1 MKYAITTQ
9 GELTIIEVIGYN
21 IFFGYD
27 NSPEYDE
34 FKNALSI
41 KGIDVFVE
49 LLATNPNTA
58 YSIFING

>member
-9 GELTIIEVIGYN
+9 GELTIIEVVGYN

-27 NSPEYDE
+27 NSSEYDE
-34 FKNALSI
+34 FRNALQT

-58 YSIFING
+58 FNLFVNG

>member
-9 GELTIIEVIGYN
+9 GELTIIEVVGEN

-27 NSPEYDE
+27 NSSDYDD
-34 FKNALSI
+34 FRNVLQT

-58 YSIFING
+58 FNLFVNG

>member
-1 MKYAITTQ
+1 MRYNITTK
-9 GELTIIEVIGYN
+9 GELTIIEVVGYN

-27 NSPEYDE
+27 NSSDYDE
-34 FKNALSI
+34 FRKGLQT

-58 YSIFING
+58 FNLFVNG

>member
-9 GELTIIEVIGYN
+9 GELTIIEVVGYN

-27 NSPEYDE
+27 NSSDYDE
-34 FKNALSI
+34 FRNALQT

-58 YSIFING
+58 FNLFVNG

>member
-9 GELTIIEVIGYN
+9 GELTIIEVVGYN

-34 FKNALSI
+34 FRTALST

-58 YSIFING
+58 FNLFVNG

>member
-1 MKYAITTQ
+1 MKYAITQ
-9 GELTIIEVIGYN
+9 EGELTIIEVIGYN

-27 NSPEYDE
+27 NSSDYDE
-34 FKNALSI
+34 FRNALTT

-58 YSIFING
+58 YSIFIND

>member
-1 MKYAITTQ
+1 MKYAITQ
-9 GELTIIEVIGYN
+9 EGELTIIEVIGYN

-27 NSPEYDE
+27 NSSDYDE
-34 FKNALSI
+34 FRNALTT
-41 KGIDVFVE
+41 KGIDLFVE

>member
-9 GELTIIEVIGYN
+9 GELTIIEVVGEN

-27 NSPEYDE
+27 NSSDYDE
-34 FKNALSI
+34 FRNALQT

-58 YSIFING
+58 FNLFVNG

>member
-1 MKYAITTQ
+1 MNYAITTQ
-9 GELTIIEVIGYN
+9 DELTIIEVVGYN

-27 NSPEYDE
+27 NSSDYDE
-34 FKNALSI
+34 FRSALTT

>member
-9 GELTIIEVIGYN
+9 GELTIIEAVGYN

-27 NSPEYDE
+27 NSSEYDD
-34 FKNALSI
+34 FRNALQT

-49 LLATNPNTA
+49 LLINDSNTA
-58 YSIFING
+58 YTQFVNG

>member
-9 GELTIIEVIGYN
+9 GELTIIEVVGYN

-27 NSPEYDE
+27 NSSDYDE
-34 FKNALSI
+34 FRKALQT

-58 YSIFING
+58 FNLFVNG